1 MTVEEC
7 SMRKEDQIQTA
18 IPTSTPIERDLNW
31 FRSFVSERRWQ
42 RGKADPSHEYTIRD
56 WVPSA
61 EGDFERAVVVI
72 RELGEPATF
81 FSRSYL
87 YLHID
92 GRRYWTMGSPVPET
106 TVLNRART
114 PADR

>member
-72 RELGEPATF
+72 GELGEPATF

-92 GRRYWTMGSPVPET
+92 GQKYWTMGSPVRAT

>member
-1 MTVEEC
+1 
-7 SMRKEDQIQTA
+7 MRKEDQIQTA

-72 RELGEPATF
+72 GELGEPATF

-92 GRRYWTMGSPVPET
+92 GQKYWTMGSPVRAT